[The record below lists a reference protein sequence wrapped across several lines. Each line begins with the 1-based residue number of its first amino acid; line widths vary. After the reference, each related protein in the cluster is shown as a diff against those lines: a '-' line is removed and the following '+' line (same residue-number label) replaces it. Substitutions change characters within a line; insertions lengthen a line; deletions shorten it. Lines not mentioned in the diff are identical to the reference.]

1 MANVVRKRT
10 DYCFTCCLSPE
21 NISISL
27 WDVESGTTTRTYT
40 SETGSIAKPG
50 KGKAVSIA
58 LLGTSYLLCAPRT
71 IPFIYVWNLKKAS
84 LKITDDLAGKIAD
97 THDQS
102 ELAVANNIL
111 AAVA

>member
-1 MANVVRKRT
+1 MAIVVRKRN
-10 DYCFTCCLSPE
+10 DYCFTCCLNPE

-27 WDVESGTTTRTYT
+27 WDVESGTTRRMYT
-40 SETGSIAKPG
+40 CETGTMTKAG

-84 LKITDDLAGKIAD
+84 LNLYR
-97 THDQS
+97 
-102 ELAVANNIL
+102 
-111 AAVA
+111 

>member
-10 DYCFTCCLSPE
+10 DYCFTCCLSSE

-27 WDVESGTTTRTYT
+27 WDVESGTTRRTYT
-40 SETGSIAKPG
+40 CETGNIAKPG

-71 IPFIYVWNLKKAS
+71 IPFIYVWNLRKAS
-84 LKITDDLAGKIAD
+84 LNLI
-97 THDQS
+97 
-102 ELAVANNIL
+102 
-111 AAVA
+111 